1 MAEMAERLFDAAAVE
16 RVEAAHPQRMITGPR
31 HQGVEHMVRHV
42 GRDIE
47 FPAEL
52 ADIGHA
58 MGAGDAMADLD
69 RLRRAEGEILV
80 RQALRDQRLQEIARL
95 RPHHRH
101 HRFRHGHIHGKT
113 VRAVGNMTVDPVQVA
128 PHRRRRGDNEEL
140 VGREPCH
147 RHISLDMAVLVQEL
161 GIDDLAVG
169 HRDIIAA
176 KPLQHRLGVL
186 ADDPDLAE
194 AGQVEHAHMVAHGV
208 VLVGAVVEPVLA
220 LPAIF
225 IFRRLAGVALGFRQ
239 EPVGTLPSA
248 DLAETGALSLQP
260 VMDRRLAYIAR
271 GLDLAVGKVVG
282 IEKAERFGHAALQ
295 I

>member
-1 MAEMAERLFDAAAVE
+1 
-16 RVEAAHPQRMITGPR
+16 
-31 HQGVEHMVRHV
+31 
-42 GRDIE
+42 
-47 FPAEL
+47 
-52 ADIGHA
+52 

-161 GIDDLAVG
+161 CIDDLAVG